1 MVEAGTQQ
9 LDPDRVVEARTV
21 LGPLLVEKD
30 AEVLTRS
37 LLEVGMW
44 DQTISG
50 LMENVLRPGMT
61 FVDAGANIGWFSV
74 LGSRLVGPTGHVFSV
89 EPDPVNLSILRANL
103 ERNGCSNVS
112 VVPVAAW
119 SERTELDFARPPE
132 EGAVARVGQD
142 DGSGQR
148 VPADRLDALI
158 EGPIDYI
165 KVDCELSDHVVVQG
179 AEGLLRR
186 NPAML
191 ISVEFHPWHESHL
204 GDRPPEILDRYRD
217 MGLHPYEIVRKG
229 IRATTWEEI
238 ASPDLLEGH
247 ISFDFVLSRRDNAE
261 LKTRGLIARK
271 GLLERQGVDLAK
283 QKLLRAAGDLLEFV
297 PQPIRPPIRHRD
309 RPRRKRF

>member
-1 MVEAGTQQ
+1 MVEAGVQQ
-9 LDPDRVVEARTV
+9 LDPDRVVEAQTV

-74 LGSRLVGPTGHVFSV
+74 LGSRLVGPSGHVFSV

-103 ERNGCSNVS
+103 ERNGCSNVT
-112 VVPVAAW
+112 VLPFAAW

-142 DGSGQR
+142 DGSGLR
-148 VPADRLDALI
+148 VPADRLDALV
-158 EGPIDYI
+158 EGPVDYV
-165 KVDCELSDHVVVQG
+165 KVDCELSDHVVVRG
-179 AEGLLRR
+179 AEGLLQR
-186 NPAML
+186 NPSML

-204 GDRPPEILDRYRD
+204 GDWPPEILDRYRS
-217 MGLHPYEIVRKG
+217 MGLHPYEIVRRG
-229 IRATTWEEI
+229 IKATTWEEVAAPKLSDDHI
-238 ASPDLLEGH
+238 A
-247 ISFDFVLSRRDNAE
+247 FDFVLSRRDPAE
-261 LKTRGLIARK
+261 LKEMGLLARK
-271 GLLERQGVDLAK
+271 GFLERSSLGLMKERFLRTGGELLEH
-283 QKLLRAAGDLLEFV
+283 V
-297 PQPIRPPIRHRD
+297 PEGIRPPIRYRD
-309 RPRRKRF
+309 RRHRRRV